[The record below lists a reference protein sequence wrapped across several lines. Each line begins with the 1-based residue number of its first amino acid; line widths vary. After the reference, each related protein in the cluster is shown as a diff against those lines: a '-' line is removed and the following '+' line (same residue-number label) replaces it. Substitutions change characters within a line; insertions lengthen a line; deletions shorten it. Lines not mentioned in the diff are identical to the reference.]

1 MDDVMLAN
9 HIVVARNADDSLN
22 LLAHLDRDTKE
33 FIIPGCDD
41 LRTKKGEK
49 ITLKPEWNEYVQPKD
64 LEGYTLH
71 ISEGFDIIAD
81 NAFEGCNLTGEL
93 KIPMSVQKIG
103 KKAFSEN
110 DLTSLEFK
118 VPVSK
123 IAENGQSIVRNLNG
137 DQVINSNLRIIDDYA
152 FAYNNNLSGDLYIP
166 EGLNL
171 LGKAAFCSTYKNSAS
186 TLSLPS
192 TLEKIGAGA
201 FDCCT
206 GFTGDLVIPDSVTS
220 IGDYAFRDCSGFT
233 GDLVI
238 PNSVISIG
246 TGAFQCCSGLT
257 GDINIPD
264 SVTTIGSGA
273 FEDCFKFNG
282 TLTLSNS
289 LTEIPKRAFS
299 GCLELTGDLVI
310 PDNVTKIGEF
320 AFYNCSGL
328 TGDLVIPDNVTEIGL
343 GAFLN
348 CSGFTGELKLPD
360 RIKEIPDSCFEG
372 CINIVGNLAIPD
384 GVEMIGC
391 YAFYGCNE
399 ITGIFL
405 PATLKDLGDNAITC
419 CKKLEFL
426 YRSENTN
433 MHNNTLKGVETHIE
447 NAMQDLTQDVIAS
460 FESLTDI

>member
-22 LLAHLDRDTKE
+22 LLAHLDRNTKE

-49 ITLKPEWNEYVQPKD
+49 ITLKPEWNEYVQPED

-93 KIPMSVQKIG
+93 KIPTSVQEIG
-103 KKAFSEN
+103 KKAFYKN

-137 DQVINSNLRIIDDYA
+137 DQVINSNLRMIGDYA
-152 FAYNNNLSGDLYIP
+152 FARNVNLSGDLYIP

-171 LGKAAFCSTYKNSAS
+171 LGEAAFCSTYKNSAS

-192 TLEKIGAGA
+192 TLEEMGA
-201 FDCCT
+201 F
-206 GFTGDLVIPDSVTS
+206 
-220 IGDYAFRDCSGFT
+220 
-233 GDLVI
+233 
-238 PNSVISIG
+238 
-246 TGAFQCCSGLT
+246 
-257 GDINIPD
+257 
-264 SVTTIGSGA
+264 
-273 FEDCFKFNG
+273 
-282 TLTLSNS
+282 
-289 LTEIPKRAFS
+289 AFS
-299 GCLELTGDLVI
+299 KCE
-310 PDNVTKIGEF
+310 
-320 AFYNCSGL
+320 
-328 TGDLVIPDNVTEIGL
+328 
-343 GAFLN
+343 
-348 CSGFTGELKLPD
+348 GFTGELKLPD
-360 RIKEIPDSCFEG
+360 RIKEIPDCCFEQCKGFTGDLKIPEGVTVIGKDAFYG
-372 CINIVGNLAIPD
+372 CSGLTGYLDLPHSLRQIKHDAFNGCTNIFGNLAIPD
-384 GVEMIGC
+384 GVEIIGC
-391 YAFYGCNE
+391 NAFNGCDE

-405 PATLKDLGDNAITC
+405 PATLKDLGDNAITN

-433 MHNNTLKGVETHIE
+433 MHNNTLKGVEMHIE
-447 NAMQDLTQDVIAS
+447 NAMQDITQDVIAS
-460 FESLTDI
+460 FESLADI

>member
-201 FDCCT
+201 FYDCS
-206 GFTGDLVIPDSVTS
+206 GFDGTLNIPSSVTS

-233 GDLVI
+233 GNLVI
-238 PNSVISIG
+238 PN
-246 TGAFQCCSGLT
+246 
-257 GDINIPD
+257 

-391 YAFYGCNE
+391 HAFYGCNE